1 MVESKAS
8 DSEDFVSLLAV
19 TVRGGGA
26 ECRVAGTLFGHTQP
40 RIVRVDEFALEAMP
54 EGPSLLIRND
64 DRPGV
69 VGHIGTLLA
78 EAGINIS
85 RMQLGLNPT
94 GDEAVQLLNIDPAP
108 TPEVADA
115 VRNIPGVTRVY
126 VLDLG
131 EKVT

>member
-1 MVESKAS
+1 M
-8 DSEDFVSLLAV
+8 
-19 TVRGGGA
+19 
-26 ECRVAGTLFGHTQP
+26 
-40 RIVRVDEFALEAMP
+40 RVDDFALEAVP
-54 EGPSLLIRND
+54 AGPSLLIHND

-85 RMQLGLNPT
+85 RMQLGLNQSGT
-94 GDEAVQLLNIDPAP
+94 EAVQLLNIDPAP
-108 TPEVADA
+108 TPEVVEA

-131 EKVT
+131 EKVI